1 MLSPFSDAIATGA
14 SANKEYSALNKQNHC
29 LEKNNIRDGCRSV
42 KQTIIRAQNRLYRL
56 WLGGVIL
63 LLLVT
68 ITNVVV
74 TVSKSAI
81 HTQKQAL
88 YSQVYPSDLINQ
100 SSQAMVD

>member
-1 MLSPFSDAIATGA
+1 MLSQFSDAIATGA
-14 SANKEYSALNKQNHC
+14 SANQEYSTLNKSTHC
-29 LEKNNIRDGCRSV
+29 LEKNNIRDSCRSV

-68 ITNVVV
+68 ITNVVA

-81 HTQKQAL
+81 HIQKQAL
-88 YSQVYPSDLINQ
+88 YSRVYPNDLTNQ
-100 SSQAMVD
+100 SLHAMLD

>member
-1 MLSPFSDAIATGA
+1 MFSQLSDAIATGA
-14 SANKEYSALNKQNHC
+14 SANQECSTLEKPTHC
-29 LEKNNIRDGCRSV
+29 LEKNNIRDSCRSV
-42 KQTIIRAQNRLYRL
+42 KQTIIRAQNRLYKL
-56 WLGGVIL
+56 WIGGVIL

-88 YSQVYPSDLINQ
+88 YSRVYPSELINQ
-100 SSQAMVD
+100 SLHAMID